1 MSNYEAFDLKKEQ
14 IRVLISNIYDLQKMR
29 ISVGNRLVQS
39 IYLQLGVKPG
49 MSPESVREALINFYS
64 DGRDIDV
71 LEESITGVVKKGE
84 DGNPVRKNPA
94 TLLDLLM
101 RDYKRITDM
110 IADADTKAKT
120 VKSAIKE
127 LNKGEDTLN
136 VIRDEND
143 VRLIN
148 SYNMLLKSE
157 EDSVKVLEKYVKEH
171 PMWDAFFKD
180 IKGCGPL
187 MTGVC
192 LAYLDPYKAPHVS
205 CFFKYCGLDVVQD
218 KDEDGNML
226 FHAIDN
232 DMRRVAQVWGDDGNY
247 EYIDCEDG
255 SVYEGEVSIACHGRR
270 MGDTEMQ
277 PYYIVDDDGNRVY
290 ATDENGELKLKR
302 GITYNPK
309 LKTKLMGVL
318 AGSFLKQKDPT
329 YSTIYYDQRNRYAN
343 SAYYKNKSDA
353 QKNMMAQRY
362 MVKEFVRAM
371 WIAWRTLEGLP
382 VDEPYEVAKLGNR
395 PHKYNEYQ
403 CEVARKQAENKTA

>member
-1 MSNYEAFDLKKEQ
+1 MSNYEAFDMKKEQ

-39 IYLQLGVKPG
+39 IYLQMGVKPG
-49 MSPESVREALINFYS
+49 MSPESVREALIAFYA
-64 DGRDIDV
+64 DGRSIEV
-71 LEESITGVVKKGE
+71 LEESITGVVKKDE
-84 DGNPVRKNPA
+84 DGKPIRKTPP

-101 RDYKRITDM
+101 KDYKRITDM
-110 IADADTKAKT
+110 IADEDTKAKT

-171 PMWDAFFKD
+171 PMWDKFFKD

-218 KDEDGNML
+218 TDEEGNML
-226 FHAIDN
+226 YHALDN
-232 DMRRVAQVWGDDGNY
+232 DMRRVAQVFNDDGSY
-247 EYIDCEDG
+247 QYLDCETKEP
-255 SVYEGEVSIACHGRR
+255 YEGPVSIACHGRR
-270 MGDTEMQ
+270 KGDTEMQ
-277 PYYIVDDDGNRVY
+277 PYYIMDDDGNKVY

-329 YSTIYYDQRNRYAN
+329 YSKIYYDQRMRYDN
-343 SAYYKNKSDA
+343 SSYYKNKSDM

-362 MVKEFVRAM
+362 MVKEFIRAL
-371 WIAWRTLEGLP
+371 WIAWRTHEGLV